1 MVPAPDGAPA
11 AGPGPASCPEP
22 SSRLWPQPE
31 ATSASMWTTG
41 LMCLLMWMWTWMW
54 RQELRCL
61 RPPAEGRQCVD
72 VEVDV
77 DVGVDVERSSGFD
90 VDV

>member
-1 MVPAPDGAPA
+1 M
-11 AGPGPASCPEP
+11 
-22 SSRLWPQPE
+22 
-31 ATSASMWTTG
+31 
-41 LMCLLMWMWTWMW
+41 LMWMWTWMW

-72 VEVDV
+72 VEVDEKVDV
-77 DVGVDVERSSGFD
+77 DVGVDVEWSSGFD

>member
-1 MVPAPDGAPA
+1 
-11 AGPGPASCPEP
+11 
-22 SSRLWPQPE
+22 
-31 ATSASMWTTG
+31 
-41 LMCLLMWMWTWMW
+41 MWMWMR